1 MGPPG
6 AGILPV
12 GLGPR
17 VSIPESI
24 TINLKGS
31 LEVAQG
37 MMCSAGFLPL
47 KTNGEF
53 STMSGIYKTTS
64 EVRNGVGGKLQ
75 GAVTEI

>member
-1 MGPPG
+1 M
-6 AGILPV
+6 

-17 VSIPESI
+17 VSVPAGI

-37 MMCSAGFLPL
+37 MVCSAGFLPI
-47 KTNGEF
+47 KANGEF
-53 STMSGIYKTTS
+53 STMPGIYKTTS
-64 EVRNGVGGKLQ
+64 EVRNSVGGNLQ